1 MTGSARRLVQ
11 PGAEAYAPAIRVSV
25 GGRALSDA
33 VLQDVQE
40 LRVTLQRDE
49 LAGFSIVLANVDPGK
64 GGLSRAQE
72 VTAFKYSDST
82 LLDVGGS
89 IVVEMGYAGQL
100 RTMLVGDI
108 TTLSPSFPESGL
120 PTIAITG
127 VDGLGRL
134 RRFKPGDGTP
144 KQYLRKQDWQ
154 IAQEIASR
162 HGLQLEAT
170 REGPEHPIVQQKDQ
184 DDLEFLLQRAKVVGF
199 DCYVGT
205 RGDGRT
211 PTLFFI
217 RPKDGRDGRPVEV
230 LTYRWGESLRAFTPR
245 LTVGR
250 LVSKVTVRGWD
261 PATKQPIKY
270 TAALEDLPRTGGK
283 GRTGLEIV
291 DKLGAKEERIVDQVA
306 LTQAAARELAIG
318 LLERTA
324 NEFLTGTGEAMGNP
338 ELRPGVLVRLE
349 GLGTRFRGDYTVT
362 KAEHVFGSGGY
373 SSSFDVER
381 MREEEQPR

>member
-120 PTIAITG
+120 PTIAIT
-127 VDGLGRL
+127 
-134 RRFKPGDGTP
+134 
-144 KQYLRKQDWQ
+144 
-154 IAQEIASR
+154 
-162 HGLQLEAT
+162 
-170 REGPEHPIVQQKDQ
+170 
-184 DDLEFLLQRAKVVGF
+184 
-199 DCYVGT
+199 
-205 RGDGRT
+205 
-211 PTLFFI
+211 
-217 RPKDGRDGRPVEV
+217 
-230 LTYRWGESLRAFTPR
+230 
-245 LTVGR
+245 
-250 LVSKVTVRGWD
+250 
-261 PATKQPIKY
+261 
-270 TAALEDLPRTGGK
+270 
-283 GRTGLEIV
+283 
-291 DKLGAKEERIVDQVA
+291 
-306 LTQAAARELAIG
+306 AARAS
-318 LLERTA
+318 A
-324 NEFLTGTGEAMGNP
+324 CS
-338 ELRPGVLVRLE
+338 VLSSSSVTSAPVRRLISIA
-349 GLGTRFRGDYTVT
+349 R
-362 KAEHVFGSGGY
+362 KAEAGDRPTAY
-373 SSSFDVER
+373 R
-381 MREEEQPR
+381 MSR